1 MVIWRL
7 SFGTRFGVDQVPVP
21 NLPGDIFKIES
32 EKAMKDT
39 SINNLSHLSN
49 LLIFII
55 FSLTFSRYEDYIFL
69 NATP

>member
-1 MVIWRL
+1 MNNCSKTGGEVFEI
-7 SFGTRFGVDQVPVP
+7 
-21 NLPGDIFKIES
+21 KS

-49 LLIFII
+49 LPIFII

>member
-1 MVIWRL
+1 MNTYSKTSVDVFEKESKKVL
-7 SFGTRFGVDQVPVP
+7 SG
-21 NLPGDIFKIES
+21 
-32 EKAMKDT
+32 T
-39 SINNLSHLSN
+39 SINNLSHQST

>member
-1 MVIWRL
+1 MNTYSKTSVDVFEKESKKVL
-7 SFGTRFGVDQVPVP
+7 SG
-21 NLPGDIFKIES
+21 
-32 EKAMKDT
+32 T
-39 SINNLSHLSN
+39 SINNLSHQSN

>member
-1 MVIWRL
+1 MNTNSKTSADV
-7 SFGTRFGVDQVPVP
+7 
-21 NLPGDIFKIES
+21 FKMES
-32 EKAMKDT
+32 EKVLNGT
-39 SINNLSHLSN
+39 SINNLSHQSN